1 MISFD
6 NLFNPRSVAVIG
18 ASADK
23 TKVGYALLANLYQ
36 QGATYKNQNRKIFPV
51 NLTEKQILGLPT
63 YASVKDILESV
74 DLAVIAVRADVV
86 PQVLIDCGAK
96 KIPAVI
102 VISAG
107 FREVGEE
114 GKKREE
120 ELAQIA
126 RENNIT
132 LLGPNCL
139 GVINAPVNFNAS
151 FAVGMP
157 PAGEIAILSQS
168 GALGTALIDLAIG
181 QGIGFSKFISLGNE
195 AALSE
200 IEFLEYLAKDSDTK
214 AIMVYLEKLSDGPK
228 FMELAARITKTK
240 PLVVLRAGR
249 SQRGQVAAMSHTG
262 SLAPADAVF
271 TAACR
276 QTGVITVDSIR
287 EFFNLAKLF
296 QLGIRAPLQKL
307 VVLTNGGGPSVVTT
321 DLIDFSRSLTL
332 VELASETQNALRA
345 VLPPMAAFGNPV
357 DIIGDALA
365 TRYEAA
371 LKIVTEVP
379 EAEAIIL
386 MVTPQM
392 MTEIEATAKLVTQY
406 CHTKPIIPVFLGGPI
421 TAPALNYFKQNK
433 LANFNFPKDA
443 IEALDALAR
452 GVAKS
457 VSNPGGEALES
468 LKTPPLE
475 PTRMMNFFEMNPLL
489 VRYGIKLSGVFVSDK
504 SHLSLVV
511 NGLLAPRSL
520 GEVGGGLAIK
530 AFSPDIVHKT
540 DSAAVKLNLTA
551 VAEVEA
557 AWEEMKTKNPL
568 ANIEGILVQ
577 PMVKG
582 KELIIGMKRDP
593 IFGAT
598 ILFGLGGIF
607 TEALKDT
614 ALRIA
619 PLAKEDA
626 LQMIGELK
634 AKNILLGRRGE
645 PPVNLEALAD
655 LLVKI
660 STLAI
665 EHPEIKE
672 IDFNPVMA
680 TPEEAIV
687 IDARLMV

>member
-1 MISFD
+1 MSLD
-6 NLFNPRSVAVIG
+6 NLFNPRSVAIIG
-18 ASADK
+18 ATADK
-23 TKVGYALLANLYQ
+23 TKVGFALLSNLYQ
-36 QGATYKNQNRKIFPV
+36 QGATYKTINRKIFPV
-51 NLTEKQILGLPT
+51 NLKETQILGLPA
-63 YASVKDILESV
+63 YANVKDIPGEV
-74 DLAVIAVRADVV
+74 DLGIIAVRSDFVA
-86 PQVLIDCGAK
+86 QALRDCGEK

-107 FREVGEE
+107 FREVDEE
-114 GKKREE
+114 GKRKEE

-126 RENNIT
+126 REHNIA

-139 GVINAPVNFNAS
+139 GVINAPANFNAS
-151 FAVGMP
+151 FAAATP

-181 QGIGFSKFISLGNE
+181 QDVGFSKFISLGNE
-195 AALSE
+195 ASLNE
-200 IEFLEYLAKDSDTK
+200 LDFLEYLEKDADTK

-249 SQRGQVAAMSHTG
+249 SERGERAAMSHTG
-262 SLAPADAVF
+262 SLAPTDAVF

-276 QTGVITVDSIR
+276 QTGIIAVDSIR

-296 QLGIRAPLQKL
+296 QLGIRTPLQKL
-307 VVLTNGGGPSVVTT
+307 IVLTNGGGPSVVTT
-321 DLIDFSRSLTL
+321 DLIGFSKSLSL
-332 VELASETQNALRA
+332 IELSNETQTALRQ

-365 TRYEAA
+365 PRYEAA
-371 LKIVTEVP
+371 LKIVTAVP
-379 EAEAIIL
+379 EADAIIL

-392 MTEIEATAKLVTQY
+392 MTEIEATAKLVSTYNQL
-406 CHTKPIIPVFLGGPI
+406 KPIIPVFLKHDNSNSF
-421 TAPALNYFKQNK
+421 T
-433 LANFNFPKDA
+433 FPKDA

-452 GVAKS
+452 NAVKPILS
-457 VSNPGGEALES
+457 FGGEGLSEPKAS
-468 LKTPPLE
+468 PPEL
-475 PTRMMNFFEMNPLL
+475 RMLSYAEMNPLL
-489 VRYGIKLSGVFVSDK
+489 VNYGIKLNGVFVSDR

-511 NGLLAPRSL
+511 NGLGA
-520 GEVGGGLAIK
+520 GEGQKLAIK
-530 AFSPDIVHKT
+530 ALSPDLVHKT
-540 DSAAVKLNLTA
+540 EAAAVKLNLVS
-551 VAEVEA
+551 VAEVET
-557 AWEEMKTKNPL
+557 AWEEMRTKNPS

-582 KELIIGMKRDP
+582 KEVIIGMKRDP
-593 IFGAT
+593 IFGPT

-614 ALRIA
+614 SLRIA
-619 PLAKEDA
+619 PFDQVEAKKMMSE
-626 LQMIGELK
+626 IK
-634 AKNILLGRRGE
+634 SFKILTGLRGE
-645 PPVNLEALAD
+645 PSVNLDALAD

-660 STLAI
+660 SKLTV

-672 IDFNPVMA
+672 IDLNPVMC

-687 IDARLMV
+687 VDARLMI